1 MTGGNTDLADNKDM
15 QLTVSRMLNLG
26 LVLSSL
32 VVLIGG
38 VLLMVERGS
47 IPIDFKALHG
57 EALTLASLPA
67 IVARALSF
75 EPTAVIQIGLFL
87 LVATPFARVALSIV
101 LFLKKA
107 DYLYVGI
114 TSLVLLILIFAV
126 SGNH

>member
-1 MTGGNTDLADNKDM
+1 MTSGNTDLADNKDM
-15 QLTVSRMLNLG
+15 QLTISRMLNLG
-26 LVLSSL
+26 LVLSSV
-32 VVLIGG
+32 VVLLGG
-38 VLLMVERGS
+38 ILLMVERGS

-57 EALTLASLPA
+57 EALTLASMPA
-67 IVARALSF
+67 IAAQALSF

-87 LVATPFARVALSIV
+87 LVATPFARVALSIG